1 MNIFRKKVIGVDVE
15 RTSSTIWN
23 GLRWTVIVRYQKCL
37 FGFLKWEDM
46 CLVSDPFD
54 NKQDAKRVA
63 KHLRNKY
70 NLK

>member
-1 MNIFRKKVIGVDVE
+1 MSFFKKKIIEVIVE
-15 RTSSTIWN
+15 RTWSTTWN
-23 GLRWTVIVRYQKCL
+23 GLRWTVLVHYQKCL
-37 FGFLKWEDM
+37 FSFIKWDDM
-46 CLVSDPFD
+46 CQIAGPFD